1 MVNIL
6 LTLVG
11 FALILAVLRDIFQEL
26 FSPNSYGRLSRRVQ
40 VSLWRAAKRYARG
53 DRRKLALIGP
63 ISIIVIIGLWVALMA
78 GGWALLLWPHLPDAF
93 VFSSELTN
101 AHNNSAVTALY
112 LSTVTLTTLGY
123 GDITPK
129 TDLLRVLLPL
139 EGLAGFSVLTAAV
152 TWVLSL
158 YPVLD
163 RRRALAH
170 MIALLHRSEFE
181 SGEDGNDADDPLA
194 LESLTERL
202 ITAEGDLHRFP
213 VTYYFYED
221 DEKRTLPYMMPRL
234 LDLARLKADA
244 KYAGLRRR
252 ALLLHDA
259 LEDFASTLVTRGF
272 VKCPSKRVDD
282 ILHAY
287 ARDHLVDTER
297 PRGQHRMRRDAD

>member
-1 MVNIL
+1 MSIL
-6 LTLVG
+6 L
-11 FALILAVLRDIFQEL
+11 ALIGTALIVAVLRDIFQEL
-26 FSPNSYGRLSRRVQ
+26 FSPNSYGRLSRWVQ
-40 VSLWRAAKRYARG
+40 VNLWRASKQYARG

-63 ISIIVIIGLWVALMA
+63 ISIIVIIGLWIVIMA
-78 GGWALLLWPHLPDAF
+78 TGWAFILWPHLPDAF
-93 VFSSELTN
+93 LFSGGATST
-101 AHNNSAVTALY
+101 HNNSAITALY

-129 TDLLRVLLPL
+129 TDLLRILLPL
-139 EGLAGFSVLTAAV
+139 EGLAGFTVLTAAV

-181 SGEDGNDADDPLA
+181 SDDGGNEADDPLT

-234 LDLARLKADA
+234 LELARFKAEA
-244 KYAGLRRR
+244 KHVALRRR
-252 ALLLHDA
+252 ARLLHEA
-259 LEDFASTLVTRGF
+259 LEDFASTLTTRGF
-272 VKCPSKRVDD
+272 VKCPSTRVDD
-282 ILHAY
+282 ILRAY
-287 ARDHLVDTER
+287 ARDHLVDIKQART
-297 PRGQHRMRRDAD
+297 A